1 MKENDLFEIIGDI
14 DDAKI
19 KQAYSQRPNKFVFIK
34 RLSFAAC
41 FVLIATI
48 SFSVTNEKNIEK
60 SPVKE
65 NIIMEY
71 EKGGGEV
78 IKESPHQQEKT
89 EIKNQNTVLADTS
102 RKETENEVIKQ
113 ESCFDEDSVVTEN
126 DAVEEAS
133 DCTSGGGGGSSGSS
147 ALRKE
152 EFSIDY
158 LDLLNGKII
167 EKMANAEFS
176 FIISSRVDKTA
187 NRVEVLITSIEE
199 ELIEKVKELDNIGGA
214 IEFKLSSET
223 MEIQ

>member
-1 MKENDLFEIIGDI
+1 M
-14 DDAKI
+14 
-19 KQAYSQRPNKFVFIK
+19 
-34 RLSFAAC
+34 SFAAC
-41 FVLIATI
+41 FVLIAAI
-48 SFSVTNEKNIEK
+48 SISVTNEKDIEK
-60 SPVKE
+60 SPV
-65 NIIMEY
+65 
-71 EKGGGEV
+71 EKNVITEHEIGGGEV
-78 IKESPHQQEKT
+78 IKQSPPQQEKT

-158 LDLLNGKII
+158 LDLLNGKIT
-167 EKMANAEFS
+167 EKVANAEFS
-176 FIISSRVDKTA
+176 FIILSRVDKTA
-187 NRVEVLITSIEE
+187 NRVEVLVTSMEE
-199 ELIEKVKELDNIGGA
+199 ELIEKVKELDTIGGA
-214 IEFKLSSET
+214 IEFKLSLQT

>member
-14 DDAKI
+14 DNEKI
-19 KQAYSQRPNKFVFIK
+19 EQVYIFRPKNFLFIK
-34 RLSFAAC
+34 RMAFAAC
-41 FVLIATI
+41 FVLIAAI
-48 SFSVTNEKNIEK
+48 SISVTNEKNIEK
-60 SPVKE
+60 SPVEKNMITE
-65 NIIMEY
+65 H

-78 IKESPHQQEKT
+78 IKESPPKQEKT

-113 ESCFDEDSVVTEN
+113 ESCFDEDSVAAEN